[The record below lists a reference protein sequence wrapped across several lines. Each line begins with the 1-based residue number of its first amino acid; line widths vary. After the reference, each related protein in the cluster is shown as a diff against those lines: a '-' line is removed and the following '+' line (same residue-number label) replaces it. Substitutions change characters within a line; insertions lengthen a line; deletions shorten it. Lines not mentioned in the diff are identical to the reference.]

1 MMNARE
7 LLLAYT
13 ANIADPEVT
22 SSLFAED
29 GVLELPYLESIGL
42 PTRTVGPEAIREFMT
57 GLFQVVPGFGFDTVD
72 ILIETE
78 DQVFGEWSVE
88 RTTTTGR
95 PFSQT
100 YAGRLVAEN
109 GKIKLLR
116 ESLDLVRAARA
127 MLPNGVADIPA

>member
-1 MMNARE
+1 MNARS

-13 ANIADPEVT
+13 ANISDPDFIA
-22 SSLFAED
+22 SLFAED
-29 GVLELPYLESIGL
+29 GAIELPYLESIGL
-42 PTRTVGPEAIREFMT
+42 PTRTVGPEAIREFIT
-57 GLFQVVPGFGFDTVD
+57 GLLQVIPDLGFDTVD
-72 ILIETE
+72 IMIETE
-78 DQVFGEWSVE
+78 DQVFGEWTVE
-88 RTTTTGR
+88 RTTAAGR
-95 PFSQT
+95 LFSQT

>member
-1 MMNARE
+1 
-7 LLLAYT
+7 
-13 ANIADPEVT
+13 
-22 SSLFAED
+22 
-29 GVLELPYLESIGL
+29 
-42 PTRTVGPEAIREFMT
+42 
-57 GLFQVVPGFGFDTVD
+57 VD
-72 ILIETE
+72 IMIETE

-88 RTTTTGR
+88 RTTDAGR
-95 PFSQT
+95 LFSQT

>member
-1 MMNARE
+1 MNARE

-13 ANIADPEVT
+13 ANISDPDFT
-22 SSLFAED
+22 SSLFTED
-29 GVLELPYLESIGL
+29 GAIELPYLESIGL
-42 PTRTVGPEAIREFMT
+42 PTRTVGPDAIRDFMIR
-57 GLFQVVPGFGFDTVD
+57 LLQVVPDLGFDTVD
-72 ILIETE
+72 IIIETE

-88 RTTTTGR
+88 RTTATGR
-95 PFSQT
+95 PFTQT

-109 GKIKLLR
+109 GKIKLIR